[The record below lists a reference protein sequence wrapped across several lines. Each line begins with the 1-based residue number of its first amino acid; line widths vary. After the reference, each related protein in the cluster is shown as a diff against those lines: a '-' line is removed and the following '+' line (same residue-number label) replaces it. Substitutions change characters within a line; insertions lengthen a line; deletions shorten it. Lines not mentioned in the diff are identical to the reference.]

1 METLDIPTPTAP
13 RGFCYDTCDNI
24 NNARVLKDCISKGD
38 GTPVQLE
45 DLYCTDNMERYRQSV
60 PAFRY
65 NDTVFPPYG
74 YTIHHWY
81 IRTYGD
87 TFESLIT
94 DSREEI
100 LDYIDNAFGIVLAF
114 VPLPNTLHQQCLH

>member
-1 METLDIPTPTAP
+1 METLDIPAPTAP

-24 NNARVLKDCISKGD
+24 NNARVLKDCIRKGD

-45 DLYCTDNMERYRQSV
+45 ELYCTDNMERYRQSV

-65 NDTVFPPYG
+65 NDAVFPPYG
-74 YTIHHWY
+74 DTIHHWY

-87 TFESLIT
+87 TFVSLIT
-94 DSREEI
+94 DSREET
-100 LDYIDNAFGIVLAF
+100 LDYINNAFSIVLAF
-114 VPLPNTLHQQCLH
+114 VPLLDTLHQQCLH